1 MRQSRGIMEKVTKVL
16 VKSLIVNILLTLTKF
31 VFGIIYKSKVLVA
44 DGIHSLSDLATDV
57 VSIYGSKLSLKP
69 ADNEHPYGHGKIE
82 YLTSI
87 VIGAVILAL
96 ALSLLGNSLN
106 AKNTIASNMVLYVT
120 IFTILAKYL
129 ISRYILSKG
138 VKYKSNLLIA
148 SGKESRSD
156 VISSAIVIVTY
167 FLSKLSSYSKIFL
180 YSDTI
185 GTFIIG
191 LIILKTA
198 YRILKENIV
207 SILGE
212 IEQDEEYLD
221 KIREIILENSEVVNI
236 EELNIIKY
244 GHYYQANI
252 TINMDSDVTLEDAVM
267 NEEIFGPIIPVIKY
281 KNMEDI
287 KYYISHHKNP
297 LALYVFSEDE
307 NFFEDIINRFSFGG
321 GCVNDTISH
330 VASAYLPFGGI
341 GSSGMGNYHGKASFD
356 TFTHTKSIVKK
367 STKIDL
373 KLVFPPYKDKIKL
386 IKKVMK

>member
-69 ADNEHPYGHGKIE
+69 ADTEHPYGHGKIE

-106 AKNTIASNMVLYVT
+106 AKTTITSNMVLYVT

-252 TINMDSDVTLEDAVM
+252 TINMDSDVTLEDACLVSDR
-267 NEEIFGPIIPVIKY
+267 IK
-281 KNMEDI
+281 K
-287 KYYISHHKNP
+287 
-297 LALYVFSEDE
+297 
-307 NFFEDIINRFSFGG
+307 
-321 GCVNDTISH
+321 
-330 VASAYLPFGGI
+330 
-341 GSSGMGNYHGKASFD
+341 
-356 TFTHTKSIVKK
+356 
-367 STKIDL
+367 
-373 KLVFPPYKDKIKL
+373 KL
-386 IKKVMK
+386 INKKTRISYAKISINPYME

>member
-1 MRQSRGIMEKVTKVL
+1 MEKVTKVL

-148 SGKESRSD
+148 SGKESRAD

-252 TINMDSDVTLEDAVM
+252 TINMDSNVTLEDACLVSDR
-267 NEEIFGPIIPVIKY
+267 IK
-281 KNMEDI
+281 K
-287 KYYISHHKNP
+287 
-297 LALYVFSEDE
+297 
-307 NFFEDIINRFSFGG
+307 
-321 GCVNDTISH
+321 
-330 VASAYLPFGGI
+330 
-341 GSSGMGNYHGKASFD
+341 
-356 TFTHTKSIVKK
+356 
-367 STKIDL
+367 
-373 KLVFPPYKDKIKL
+373 KL
-386 IKKVMK
+386 INKKTRISYAKISINPYME

>member
-31 VFGIIYKSKVLVA
+31 VFGLIYKSKVLVA
-44 DGIHSLSDLATDV
+44 DGIHSLSDLATDI

-69 ADNEHPYGHGKIE
+69 ADTEHPYGHGKIE

-106 AKNTIASNMVLYVT
+106 AKTTITSNMVLYVT

-212 IEQDEEYLD
+212 SEQDEEYLD
-221 KIREIILENSEVVNI
+221 KIRKIILENSEVVNI

-252 TINMDSDVTLEDAVM
+252 TINMDSNVTLEDARVVS
-267 NEEIFGPIIPVIKY
+267 NRIK
-281 KNMEDI
+281 K
-287 KYYISHHKNP
+287 
-297 LALYVFSEDE
+297 
-307 NFFEDIINRFSFGG
+307 
-321 GCVNDTISH
+321 
-330 VASAYLPFGGI
+330 
-341 GSSGMGNYHGKASFD
+341 
-356 TFTHTKSIVKK
+356 
-367 STKIDL
+367 
-373 KLVFPPYKDKIKL
+373 KL
-386 IKKVMK
+386 INKKTRISYAKISINPYME

>member
-106 AKNTIASNMVLYVT
+106 AKTTIISNMVLYVT

-252 TINMDSDVTLEDAVM
+252 TINMDSDVTLEDACLVSDR
-267 NEEIFGPIIPVIKY
+267 IK
-281 KNMEDI
+281 K
-287 KYYISHHKNP
+287 
-297 LALYVFSEDE
+297 
-307 NFFEDIINRFSFGG
+307 
-321 GCVNDTISH
+321 
-330 VASAYLPFGGI
+330 
-341 GSSGMGNYHGKASFD
+341 
-356 TFTHTKSIVKK
+356 
-367 STKIDL
+367 
-373 KLVFPPYKDKIKL
+373 KL
-386 IKKVMK
+386 INKKTRISYAKISINPYME

>member
-1 MRQSRGIMEKVTKVL
+1 MEKATKVL

-31 VFGIIYKSKVLVA
+31 VFGLIYKSKVLVA
-44 DGIHSLSDLATDV
+44 DGIHSLSDLATDI

-69 ADNEHPYGHGKIE
+69 ADTEHPYGHGKIE

-106 AKNTIASNMVLYVT
+106 AKTTITSNMVLYVT

-212 IEQDEEYLD
+212 SEQDEEYLD
-221 KIREIILENSEVVNI
+221 KIRKIILENSEVVNI

-252 TINMDSDVTLEDAVM
+252 TINMDSNVTLEDARVVS
-267 NEEIFGPIIPVIKY
+267 NRIK
-281 KNMEDI
+281 K
-287 KYYISHHKNP
+287 
-297 LALYVFSEDE
+297 
-307 NFFEDIINRFSFGG
+307 
-321 GCVNDTISH
+321 
-330 VASAYLPFGGI
+330 
-341 GSSGMGNYHGKASFD
+341 
-356 TFTHTKSIVKK
+356 
-367 STKIDL
+367 
-373 KLVFPPYKDKIKL
+373 KL
-386 IKKVMK
+386 INKKTRISYAKISINPYME

>member
-1 MRQSRGIMEKVTKVL
+1 MEKATKVL
-16 VKSLIVNILLTLTKF
+16 VKSLIVNVLLTLTKF

-44 DGIHSLSDLATDV
+44 DGIHSLSDLATDI

-138 VKYKSNLLIA
+138 VKYKSNLLVA

-212 IEQDEEYLD
+212 IEQDEDYLD

-252 TINMDSDVTLEDAVM
+252 TINMDSNVTLEDACLVSDR
-267 NEEIFGPIIPVIKY
+267 IK
-281 KNMEDI
+281 K
-287 KYYISHHKNP
+287 
-297 LALYVFSEDE
+297 
-307 NFFEDIINRFSFGG
+307 
-321 GCVNDTISH
+321 
-330 VASAYLPFGGI
+330 
-341 GSSGMGNYHGKASFD
+341 
-356 TFTHTKSIVKK
+356 
-367 STKIDL
+367 
-373 KLVFPPYKDKIKL
+373 KL
-386 IKKVMK
+386 INKKTRISYAKISINPYME

>member
-1 MRQSRGIMEKVTKVL
+1 MEKVTKVL

-106 AKNTIASNMVLYVT
+106 AKTTIISNMVLYVT

-252 TINMDSDVTLEDAVM
+252 TINMDSNVTLEDACLVSDR
-267 NEEIFGPIIPVIKY
+267 IK
-281 KNMEDI
+281 K
-287 KYYISHHKNP
+287 
-297 LALYVFSEDE
+297 
-307 NFFEDIINRFSFGG
+307 
-321 GCVNDTISH
+321 
-330 VASAYLPFGGI
+330 
-341 GSSGMGNYHGKASFD
+341 
-356 TFTHTKSIVKK
+356 
-367 STKIDL
+367 
-373 KLVFPPYKDKIKL
+373 KL
-386 IKKVMK
+386 INKKTRISYAKISINPYME

>member
-1 MRQSRGIMEKVTKVL
+1 MRQSRGIMEKATKVL

-31 VFGIIYKSKVLVA
+31 VFGLIYKSKVLVA

-138 VKYKSNLLIA
+138 VKYKSNLLVA

-252 TINMDSDVTLEDAVM
+252 TINMDSNVTLEDACLVSDR
-267 NEEIFGPIIPVIKY
+267 IK
-281 KNMEDI
+281 K
-287 KYYISHHKNP
+287 
-297 LALYVFSEDE
+297 
-307 NFFEDIINRFSFGG
+307 
-321 GCVNDTISH
+321 
-330 VASAYLPFGGI
+330 
-341 GSSGMGNYHGKASFD
+341 
-356 TFTHTKSIVKK
+356 
-367 STKIDL
+367 
-373 KLVFPPYKDKIKL
+373 KL
-386 IKKVMK
+386 INKKTRISYAKISINPYME

>member
-1 MRQSRGIMEKVTKVL
+1 MEKVTKVL
-16 VKSLIVNILLTLTKF
+16 VKSLIVNVLLTLTKF
-31 VFGIIYKSKVLVA
+31 VFGLIYKSKVLVA
-44 DGIHSLSDLATDV
+44 DGIHSLSDLATDI

-69 ADNEHPYGHGKIE
+69 ADTEHPYGHGKIE

-106 AKNTIASNMVLYVT
+106 AKTTITSNMVLYVT

-212 IEQDEEYLD
+212 SEQDEEYLD
-221 KIREIILENSEVVNI
+221 KIRKIILENNEVVNI

-252 TINMDSDVTLEDAVM
+252 TINMDSNVTLEDARVVS
-267 NEEIFGPIIPVIKY
+267 NRIK
-281 KNMEDI
+281 K
-287 KYYISHHKNP
+287 
-297 LALYVFSEDE
+297 
-307 NFFEDIINRFSFGG
+307 
-321 GCVNDTISH
+321 
-330 VASAYLPFGGI
+330 
-341 GSSGMGNYHGKASFD
+341 
-356 TFTHTKSIVKK
+356 
-367 STKIDL
+367 
-373 KLVFPPYKDKIKL
+373 KL
-386 IKKVMK
+386 INKKTRISYAKISINPYME

>member
-1 MRQSRGIMEKVTKVL
+1 MEKATKVL

-138 VKYKSNLLIA
+138 VKYKSNLLVA

-212 IEQDEEYLD
+212 SEQDEEYLD
-221 KIREIILENSEVVNI
+221 KIRKIILENSEVVNI

-252 TINMDSDVTLEDAVM
+252 TINMDSNVTLEDARAVS
-267 NEEIFGPIIPVIKY
+267 NRIK
-281 KNMEDI
+281 K
-287 KYYISHHKNP
+287 
-297 LALYVFSEDE
+297 
-307 NFFEDIINRFSFGG
+307 
-321 GCVNDTISH
+321 
-330 VASAYLPFGGI
+330 
-341 GSSGMGNYHGKASFD
+341 
-356 TFTHTKSIVKK
+356 
-367 STKIDL
+367 
-373 KLVFPPYKDKIKL
+373 KL
-386 IKKVMK
+386 INKKTRISYAKISINPYME

>member
-1 MRQSRGIMEKVTKVL
+1 MRQSRDIMEKVTKVL
-16 VKSLIVNILLTLTKF
+16 VKSLIVNVLLTLTKF
-31 VFGIIYKSKVLVA
+31 VFGLIYKSKVLVA

-138 VKYKSNLLIA
+138 VKYKSNLLVA

-156 VISSAIVIVTY
+156 VISSAIVIITY

-252 TINMDSDVTLEDAVM
+252 TINMDSDVTLEDACLVSDR
-267 NEEIFGPIIPVIKY
+267 IK
-281 KNMEDI
+281 K
-287 KYYISHHKNP
+287 
-297 LALYVFSEDE
+297 
-307 NFFEDIINRFSFGG
+307 
-321 GCVNDTISH
+321 
-330 VASAYLPFGGI
+330 
-341 GSSGMGNYHGKASFD
+341 
-356 TFTHTKSIVKK
+356 
-367 STKIDL
+367 
-373 KLVFPPYKDKIKL
+373 KL
-386 IKKVMK
+386 INKKTRISYAKISINPYME

>member
-1 MRQSRGIMEKVTKVL
+1 MEKVTKVL

-31 VFGIIYKSKVLVA
+31 VFGLIYKSKVLVA

-106 AKNTIASNMVLYVT
+106 AKTTITSNMVLYVT

-252 TINMDSDVTLEDAVM
+252 TINMDSDVTLEDACLVSDR
-267 NEEIFGPIIPVIKY
+267 IK
-281 KNMEDI
+281 K
-287 KYYISHHKNP
+287 
-297 LALYVFSEDE
+297 
-307 NFFEDIINRFSFGG
+307 
-321 GCVNDTISH
+321 
-330 VASAYLPFGGI
+330 
-341 GSSGMGNYHGKASFD
+341 
-356 TFTHTKSIVKK
+356 
-367 STKIDL
+367 
-373 KLVFPPYKDKIKL
+373 KL
-386 IKKVMK
+386 INKKTRISYAKISINPYME

>member
-106 AKNTIASNMVLYVT
+106 AKTTITSNMVLYVT

-252 TINMDSDVTLEDAVM
+252 TINMDSDVTLEDACLVSDR
-267 NEEIFGPIIPVIKY
+267 IK
-281 KNMEDI
+281 K
-287 KYYISHHKNP
+287 
-297 LALYVFSEDE
+297 
-307 NFFEDIINRFSFGG
+307 
-321 GCVNDTISH
+321 
-330 VASAYLPFGGI
+330 
-341 GSSGMGNYHGKASFD
+341 
-356 TFTHTKSIVKK
+356 
-367 STKIDL
+367 
-373 KLVFPPYKDKIKL
+373 KL
-386 IKKVMK
+386 INKKTRISYAKISINPYME

>member
-44 DGIHSLSDLATDV
+44 DGIHSLSDLATDI

-69 ADNEHPYGHGKIE
+69 ADTEHPYGHGKIE

-106 AKNTIASNMVLYVT
+106 AKTTITSNMVLYVT

-252 TINMDSDVTLEDAVM
+252 TINMDSDVTLEDACLVSDR
-267 NEEIFGPIIPVIKY
+267 IK
-281 KNMEDI
+281 K
-287 KYYISHHKNP
+287 
-297 LALYVFSEDE
+297 
-307 NFFEDIINRFSFGG
+307 
-321 GCVNDTISH
+321 
-330 VASAYLPFGGI
+330 
-341 GSSGMGNYHGKASFD
+341 
-356 TFTHTKSIVKK
+356 
-367 STKIDL
+367 
-373 KLVFPPYKDKIKL
+373 KL
-386 IKKVMK
+386 INKKTRISYAKISINPYME

>member
-1 MRQSRGIMEKVTKVL
+1 MRQSRDIMEKVTKVL

-69 ADNEHPYGHGKIE
+69 ADTEHPYGHGKIE

-252 TINMDSDVTLEDAVM
+252 TINMDSDVTLEDACLVS
-267 NEEIFGPIIPVIKY
+267 NRIK
-281 KNMEDI
+281 K
-287 KYYISHHKNP
+287 
-297 LALYVFSEDE
+297 
-307 NFFEDIINRFSFGG
+307 
-321 GCVNDTISH
+321 
-330 VASAYLPFGGI
+330 
-341 GSSGMGNYHGKASFD
+341 
-356 TFTHTKSIVKK
+356 
-367 STKIDL
+367 
-373 KLVFPPYKDKIKL
+373 KL
-386 IKKVMK
+386 INKKTRISYAKISINPYME

>member
-1 MRQSRGIMEKVTKVL
+1 MEKVTKVL

-138 VKYKSNLLIA
+138 VKYKSNLLVA

-212 IEQDEEYLD
+212 IEQDEDYLD

-252 TINMDSDVTLEDAVM
+252 TINMDSNVTLEDARVVS
-267 NEEIFGPIIPVIKY
+267 NRIK
-281 KNMEDI
+281 K
-287 KYYISHHKNP
+287 
-297 LALYVFSEDE
+297 
-307 NFFEDIINRFSFGG
+307 
-321 GCVNDTISH
+321 
-330 VASAYLPFGGI
+330 
-341 GSSGMGNYHGKASFD
+341 
-356 TFTHTKSIVKK
+356 
-367 STKIDL
+367 
-373 KLVFPPYKDKIKL
+373 KL
-386 IKKVMK
+386 INKKTRISYAKISINPYME

>member
-1 MRQSRGIMEKVTKVL
+1 MRQSRGIMEKATKVL

-31 VFGIIYKSKVLVA
+31 VFGLIYKSKVLVA

-69 ADNEHPYGHGKIE
+69 ADTEHPYGHGKIE

-106 AKNTIASNMVLYVT
+106 AKTTIISNMVLYVT

-138 VKYKSNLLIA
+138 VKYKSNLLVA

-156 VISSAIVIVTY
+156 VISSAIVIITY

-252 TINMDSDVTLEDAVM
+252 TINMDSDVTLEDACLVS
-267 NEEIFGPIIPVIKY
+267 NRIK
-281 KNMEDI
+281 K
-287 KYYISHHKNP
+287 
-297 LALYVFSEDE
+297 
-307 NFFEDIINRFSFGG
+307 
-321 GCVNDTISH
+321 
-330 VASAYLPFGGI
+330 
-341 GSSGMGNYHGKASFD
+341 
-356 TFTHTKSIVKK
+356 
-367 STKIDL
+367 
-373 KLVFPPYKDKIKL
+373 KL
-386 IKKVMK
+386 INKKTRISYAKISINPYME

>member
-1 MRQSRGIMEKVTKVL
+1 MEKVTKVL

-44 DGIHSLSDLATDV
+44 DGIHSLSDLATDI

-69 ADNEHPYGHGKIE
+69 ADTEHPYGHGKIE

-106 AKNTIASNMVLYVT
+106 AKTTITSNMVLYVT

-156 VISSAIVIVTY
+156 VISSAIVIITY

-252 TINMDSDVTLEDAVM
+252 TINMDSDVTLEDACLVSDR
-267 NEEIFGPIIPVIKY
+267 IK
-281 KNMEDI
+281 K
-287 KYYISHHKNP
+287 
-297 LALYVFSEDE
+297 
-307 NFFEDIINRFSFGG
+307 
-321 GCVNDTISH
+321 
-330 VASAYLPFGGI
+330 
-341 GSSGMGNYHGKASFD
+341 
-356 TFTHTKSIVKK
+356 
-367 STKIDL
+367 
-373 KLVFPPYKDKIKL
+373 KL
-386 IKKVMK
+386 INKKTRISYAKISINPYME

>member
-1 MRQSRGIMEKVTKVL
+1 MEKATKVL

-106 AKNTIASNMVLYVT
+106 AKTTIISNMVLYVT

-138 VKYKSNLLIA
+138 VKYKSNLLIV

-212 IEQDEEYLD
+212 SEQDEEYLD
-221 KIREIILENSEVVNI
+221 KIRKIILENSEVVNI

-252 TINMDSDVTLEDAVM
+252 TINMDSNVTLEDACLVSDR
-267 NEEIFGPIIPVIKY
+267 IK
-281 KNMEDI
+281 K
-287 KYYISHHKNP
+287 
-297 LALYVFSEDE
+297 
-307 NFFEDIINRFSFGG
+307 
-321 GCVNDTISH
+321 
-330 VASAYLPFGGI
+330 
-341 GSSGMGNYHGKASFD
+341 
-356 TFTHTKSIVKK
+356 
-367 STKIDL
+367 
-373 KLVFPPYKDKIKL
+373 KL
-386 IKKVMK
+386 INKKTRISYAKISINPYME

>member
-106 AKNTIASNMVLYVT
+106 AKTTITSNMVLYVT

-138 VKYKSNLLIA
+138 VKYKSNLLVA

-212 IEQDEEYLD
+212 SEQDEEYLD
-221 KIREIILENSEVVNI
+221 KIRKIILENSEVVNI

-252 TINMDSDVTLEDAVM
+252 TINMDSNVTLEDACLVSDR
-267 NEEIFGPIIPVIKY
+267 IK
-281 KNMEDI
+281 K
-287 KYYISHHKNP
+287 
-297 LALYVFSEDE
+297 
-307 NFFEDIINRFSFGG
+307 
-321 GCVNDTISH
+321 
-330 VASAYLPFGGI
+330 
-341 GSSGMGNYHGKASFD
+341 
-356 TFTHTKSIVKK
+356 
-367 STKIDL
+367 
-373 KLVFPPYKDKIKL
+373 KL
-386 IKKVMK
+386 INKKTRISYAKISINPYME

>member
-1 MRQSRGIMEKVTKVL
+1 MEKVTKVL
-16 VKSLIVNILLTLTKF
+16 VKSLIVNVLLTLTKF

-44 DGIHSLSDLATDV
+44 DGIHSLSDLATDI

-106 AKNTIASNMVLYVT
+106 DKTTIISNMVLYVT

-138 VKYKSNLLIA
+138 VKYKSNLLVA
-148 SGKESRSD
+148 SGKESRAD

-212 IEQDEEYLD
+212 SEQDEEYLD
-221 KIREIILENSEVVNI
+221 KIRKIILENSEVVNI

-252 TINMDSDVTLEDAVM
+252 TINMDSNVTLEDACLVS
-267 NEEIFGPIIPVIKY
+267 NRIK
-281 KNMEDI
+281 K
-287 KYYISHHKNP
+287 
-297 LALYVFSEDE
+297 
-307 NFFEDIINRFSFGG
+307 
-321 GCVNDTISH
+321 
-330 VASAYLPFGGI
+330 
-341 GSSGMGNYHGKASFD
+341 
-356 TFTHTKSIVKK
+356 
-367 STKIDL
+367 
-373 KLVFPPYKDKIKL
+373 KL
-386 IKKVMK
+386 INKKTRISYAKISINPYME

>member
-252 TINMDSDVTLEDAVM
+252 TINMDSDVTLEDACLVSDR
-267 NEEIFGPIIPVIKY
+267 IK
-281 KNMEDI
+281 K
-287 KYYISHHKNP
+287 
-297 LALYVFSEDE
+297 
-307 NFFEDIINRFSFGG
+307 
-321 GCVNDTISH
+321 
-330 VASAYLPFGGI
+330 
-341 GSSGMGNYHGKASFD
+341 
-356 TFTHTKSIVKK
+356 
-367 STKIDL
+367 
-373 KLVFPPYKDKIKL
+373 KL
-386 IKKVMK
+386 INKKTRISYAKISINPYME

>member
-138 VKYKSNLLIA
+138 VKYKSNLLVA

-252 TINMDSDVTLEDAVM
+252 TINMDSDVTLEEACLVS
-267 NEEIFGPIIPVIKY
+267 NRIK
-281 KNMEDI
+281 K
-287 KYYISHHKNP
+287 
-297 LALYVFSEDE
+297 
-307 NFFEDIINRFSFGG
+307 
-321 GCVNDTISH
+321 
-330 VASAYLPFGGI
+330 
-341 GSSGMGNYHGKASFD
+341 
-356 TFTHTKSIVKK
+356 
-367 STKIDL
+367 
-373 KLVFPPYKDKIKL
+373 KL
-386 IKKVMK
+386 INKKTRISYAKISINPYME

>member
-1 MRQSRGIMEKVTKVL
+1 MEKATKVL

-138 VKYKSNLLIA
+138 VKYKSNLLVA
-148 SGKESRSD
+148 SGKESRAD

-212 IEQDEEYLD
+212 SEQDEEYLD
-221 KIREIILENSEVVNI
+221 KIRKIILENSEVVNI

-252 TINMDSDVTLEDAVM
+252 TINMDSNVTLEDARAVS
-267 NEEIFGPIIPVIKY
+267 NRIK
-281 KNMEDI
+281 K
-287 KYYISHHKNP
+287 
-297 LALYVFSEDE
+297 
-307 NFFEDIINRFSFGG
+307 
-321 GCVNDTISH
+321 
-330 VASAYLPFGGI
+330 
-341 GSSGMGNYHGKASFD
+341 
-356 TFTHTKSIVKK
+356 
-367 STKIDL
+367 
-373 KLVFPPYKDKIKL
+373 KL
-386 IKKVMK
+386 INKKTRISYAKISINPYME

>member
-1 MRQSRGIMEKVTKVL
+1 MRQSRGIMGKVTKVL

-44 DGIHSLSDLATDV
+44 DGIHSLSDLATDI

-69 ADNEHPYGHGKIE
+69 ADTEHPYGHGKIE

-87 VIGAVILAL
+87 VIGAIILAL

-138 VKYKSNLLIA
+138 VKYKSNLLVA

-252 TINMDSDVTLEDAVM
+252 TINMDSDVTLEDACLVSDR
-267 NEEIFGPIIPVIKY
+267 IK
-281 KNMEDI
+281 K
-287 KYYISHHKNP
+287 
-297 LALYVFSEDE
+297 
-307 NFFEDIINRFSFGG
+307 
-321 GCVNDTISH
+321 
-330 VASAYLPFGGI
+330 
-341 GSSGMGNYHGKASFD
+341 
-356 TFTHTKSIVKK
+356 
-367 STKIDL
+367 
-373 KLVFPPYKDKIKL
+373 KL
-386 IKKVMK
+386 INKKTRISYAKISINPYME

>member
-1 MRQSRGIMEKVTKVL
+1 MEKATKVL

-31 VFGIIYKSKVLVA
+31 VFGLIYKSKVLVA

-138 VKYKSNLLIA
+138 VKYKSNLLVA

-167 FLSKLSSYSKIFL
+167 FLSKLSSYSRIFL

-252 TINMDSDVTLEDAVM
+252 TINMDSDVTLEDACLVSDR
-267 NEEIFGPIIPVIKY
+267 IK
-281 KNMEDI
+281 K
-287 KYYISHHKNP
+287 
-297 LALYVFSEDE
+297 
-307 NFFEDIINRFSFGG
+307 
-321 GCVNDTISH
+321 
-330 VASAYLPFGGI
+330 
-341 GSSGMGNYHGKASFD
+341 
-356 TFTHTKSIVKK
+356 
-367 STKIDL
+367 
-373 KLVFPPYKDKIKL
+373 KL
-386 IKKVMK
+386 INKKTRISYAKISINPYME

>member
-1 MRQSRGIMEKVTKVL
+1 MEKVTKVL

-69 ADNEHPYGHGKIE
+69 ADTEHPYGHGKIE

-106 AKNTIASNMVLYVT
+106 AKTTITSNMVLYVT

-156 VISSAIVIVTY
+156 VISSVVVIVTY

-212 IEQDEEYLD
+212 SEQDEEYLD
-221 KIREIILENSEVVNI
+221 KIRKIILENSEVVNI

-252 TINMDSDVTLEDAVM
+252 TINMDSNVTLEDARVVS
-267 NEEIFGPIIPVIKY
+267 NRIK
-281 KNMEDI
+281 K
-287 KYYISHHKNP
+287 
-297 LALYVFSEDE
+297 
-307 NFFEDIINRFSFGG
+307 
-321 GCVNDTISH
+321 
-330 VASAYLPFGGI
+330 
-341 GSSGMGNYHGKASFD
+341 
-356 TFTHTKSIVKK
+356 
-367 STKIDL
+367 
-373 KLVFPPYKDKIKL
+373 KL
-386 IKKVMK
+386 INKKTRISYAKISINPYME

>member
-1 MRQSRGIMEKVTKVL
+1 MEKVTKVL

-31 VFGIIYKSKVLVA
+31 VFGLIYKSKVLVA

-138 VKYKSNLLIA
+138 VKYKSNLLVA

-156 VISSAIVIVTY
+156 VISSAIVIITY

-252 TINMDSDVTLEDAVM
+252 TINMDSDVTLEDACLVSDR
-267 NEEIFGPIIPVIKY
+267 IK
-281 KNMEDI
+281 K
-287 KYYISHHKNP
+287 
-297 LALYVFSEDE
+297 
-307 NFFEDIINRFSFGG
+307 
-321 GCVNDTISH
+321 
-330 VASAYLPFGGI
+330 
-341 GSSGMGNYHGKASFD
+341 
-356 TFTHTKSIVKK
+356 
-367 STKIDL
+367 
-373 KLVFPPYKDKIKL
+373 KL
-386 IKKVMK
+386 INKKTRISYAKISINPYME

>member
-106 AKNTIASNMVLYVT
+106 AKTTIISNMVLYVT

-252 TINMDSDVTLEDAVM
+252 TINMDSDVTLEDACLVS
-267 NEEIFGPIIPVIKY
+267 NRIK
-281 KNMEDI
+281 K
-287 KYYISHHKNP
+287 
-297 LALYVFSEDE
+297 
-307 NFFEDIINRFSFGG
+307 
-321 GCVNDTISH
+321 
-330 VASAYLPFGGI
+330 
-341 GSSGMGNYHGKASFD
+341 
-356 TFTHTKSIVKK
+356 
-367 STKIDL
+367 
-373 KLVFPPYKDKIKL
+373 KL
-386 IKKVMK
+386 INKKTRISYAKISINPYME

>member
-1 MRQSRGIMEKVTKVL
+1 MRQSRGIMEKATKVL

-31 VFGIIYKSKVLVA
+31 VFGLIYKSKVLVA

-106 AKNTIASNMVLYVT
+106 AKTTITSNMVLYVT

-138 VKYKSNLLIA
+138 VKYKSNLLVA

-252 TINMDSDVTLEDAVM
+252 TINMDSNVTLEDARVVS
-267 NEEIFGPIIPVIKY
+267 NRIK
-281 KNMEDI
+281 K
-287 KYYISHHKNP
+287 
-297 LALYVFSEDE
+297 
-307 NFFEDIINRFSFGG
+307 
-321 GCVNDTISH
+321 
-330 VASAYLPFGGI
+330 
-341 GSSGMGNYHGKASFD
+341 
-356 TFTHTKSIVKK
+356 
-367 STKIDL
+367 
-373 KLVFPPYKDKIKL
+373 KL
-386 IKKVMK
+386 INKKTRISYAKISINPYME

>member
-1 MRQSRGIMEKVTKVL
+1 MRQSRDIMEKVTKVL

-31 VFGIIYKSKVLVA
+31 VFGLIYKSKVLVA

-87 VIGAVILAL
+87 VVGAVILAL

-106 AKNTIASNMVLYVT
+106 AKTTITSNMVLYVT

-156 VISSAIVIVTY
+156 VISSAIVIITY

-252 TINMDSDVTLEDAVM
+252 TINMDSDVTLEDACLVSDR
-267 NEEIFGPIIPVIKY
+267 IK
-281 KNMEDI
+281 K
-287 KYYISHHKNP
+287 
-297 LALYVFSEDE
+297 
-307 NFFEDIINRFSFGG
+307 
-321 GCVNDTISH
+321 
-330 VASAYLPFGGI
+330 
-341 GSSGMGNYHGKASFD
+341 
-356 TFTHTKSIVKK
+356 
-367 STKIDL
+367 
-373 KLVFPPYKDKIKL
+373 KL
-386 IKKVMK
+386 INKKTRISYAKISINPYME

>member
-44 DGIHSLSDLATDV
+44 DGIHSLSDLATDI

-69 ADNEHPYGHGKIE
+69 ADTEHPYGHGKIE

-106 AKNTIASNMVLYVT
+106 AKTTITSNMVLYVT

-167 FLSKLSSYSKIFL
+167 FLSKLSSYSRIFL

-212 IEQDEEYLD
+212 SEQDEEYLD
-221 KIREIILENSEVVNI
+221 KIRKIILENSEVVNI

-252 TINMDSDVTLEDAVM
+252 TINMDSNVTLEDARVVS
-267 NEEIFGPIIPVIKY
+267 NRIK
-281 KNMEDI
+281 K
-287 KYYISHHKNP
+287 
-297 LALYVFSEDE
+297 
-307 NFFEDIINRFSFGG
+307 
-321 GCVNDTISH
+321 
-330 VASAYLPFGGI
+330 
-341 GSSGMGNYHGKASFD
+341 
-356 TFTHTKSIVKK
+356 
-367 STKIDL
+367 
-373 KLVFPPYKDKIKL
+373 KL
-386 IKKVMK
+386 INKKTRISYAKISINPYME

>member
-1 MRQSRGIMEKVTKVL
+1 MEKVTKVL

-138 VKYKSNLLIA
+138 VKYKSNLLVA

-167 FLSKLSSYSKIFL
+167 FLSKLSYYSKIFL

-252 TINMDSDVTLEDAVM
+252 TINMDSDVTLEDACLVSDR
-267 NEEIFGPIIPVIKY
+267 IK
-281 KNMEDI
+281 K
-287 KYYISHHKNP
+287 
-297 LALYVFSEDE
+297 
-307 NFFEDIINRFSFGG
+307 
-321 GCVNDTISH
+321 
-330 VASAYLPFGGI
+330 
-341 GSSGMGNYHGKASFD
+341 
-356 TFTHTKSIVKK
+356 
-367 STKIDL
+367 
-373 KLVFPPYKDKIKL
+373 KL
-386 IKKVMK
+386 INKKTRISYAKISINPYME

>member
-1 MRQSRGIMEKVTKVL
+1 MEKATKVL

-31 VFGIIYKSKVLVA
+31 VFGLIYKSKVLVA

-87 VIGAVILAL
+87 VVGAVILAL

-138 VKYKSNLLIA
+138 VKYKSNLLVA

-252 TINMDSDVTLEDAVM
+252 TINMDSDVTLEDACLVSDR
-267 NEEIFGPIIPVIKY
+267 IK
-281 KNMEDI
+281 K
-287 KYYISHHKNP
+287 
-297 LALYVFSEDE
+297 
-307 NFFEDIINRFSFGG
+307 
-321 GCVNDTISH
+321 
-330 VASAYLPFGGI
+330 
-341 GSSGMGNYHGKASFD
+341 
-356 TFTHTKSIVKK
+356 
-367 STKIDL
+367 
-373 KLVFPPYKDKIKL
+373 KL
-386 IKKVMK
+386 INKKTRISYAKISINPYME

>member
-1 MRQSRGIMEKVTKVL
+1 MEKVTKVL

-31 VFGIIYKSKVLVA
+31 VFGLIYKSKVLVA

-138 VKYKSNLLIA
+138 VKYKSNLLVA

-252 TINMDSDVTLEDAVM
+252 TINMDSNVTLEDACLVSDR
-267 NEEIFGPIIPVIKY
+267 IK
-281 KNMEDI
+281 K
-287 KYYISHHKNP
+287 
-297 LALYVFSEDE
+297 
-307 NFFEDIINRFSFGG
+307 
-321 GCVNDTISH
+321 
-330 VASAYLPFGGI
+330 
-341 GSSGMGNYHGKASFD
+341 
-356 TFTHTKSIVKK
+356 
-367 STKIDL
+367 
-373 KLVFPPYKDKIKL
+373 KL
-386 IKKVMK
+386 INKKTRISYAKISINPYME

>member
-1 MRQSRGIMEKVTKVL
+1 MEKVTKVL

-138 VKYKSNLLIA
+138 VKYKSNLLVA
-148 SGKESRSD
+148 SGKESRAD

-244 GHYYQANI
+244 GHYYHANI
-252 TINMDSDVTLEDAVM
+252 TINMDSNVTLEDACLVS
-267 NEEIFGPIIPVIKY
+267 NRIK
-281 KNMEDI
+281 K
-287 KYYISHHKNP
+287 
-297 LALYVFSEDE
+297 
-307 NFFEDIINRFSFGG
+307 
-321 GCVNDTISH
+321 
-330 VASAYLPFGGI
+330 
-341 GSSGMGNYHGKASFD
+341 
-356 TFTHTKSIVKK
+356 
-367 STKIDL
+367 
-373 KLVFPPYKDKIKL
+373 KL
-386 IKKVMK
+386 INKKTRISYAKISINPYME

>member
-1 MRQSRGIMEKVTKVL
+1 MEKATKVL

-44 DGIHSLSDLATDV
+44 DGIHSLSDLATDI

-106 AKNTIASNMVLYVT
+106 AKTTITSNMVLYVT

-138 VKYKSNLLIA
+138 VKYKSNLLVA

-212 IEQDEEYLD
+212 SEQDEEYLD

-244 GHYYQANI
+244 GHYYQANV
-252 TINMDSDVTLEDAVM
+252 TINMDSDVTLEDACLVSDR
-267 NEEIFGPIIPVIKY
+267 IK
-281 KNMEDI
+281 K
-287 KYYISHHKNP
+287 
-297 LALYVFSEDE
+297 
-307 NFFEDIINRFSFGG
+307 
-321 GCVNDTISH
+321 
-330 VASAYLPFGGI
+330 
-341 GSSGMGNYHGKASFD
+341 
-356 TFTHTKSIVKK
+356 
-367 STKIDL
+367 
-373 KLVFPPYKDKIKL
+373 KL
-386 IKKVMK
+386 INKKTRISYAKISINPYME

>member
-1 MRQSRGIMEKVTKVL
+1 MEKATKVL

-31 VFGIIYKSKVLVA
+31 VFGLIYKSKALVA

-138 VKYKSNLLIA
+138 VKYKSNLLVA

-156 VISSAIVIVTY
+156 VISSAIVIITY

-252 TINMDSDVTLEDAVM
+252 TINMDSDVTLEDACLVSDR
-267 NEEIFGPIIPVIKY
+267 IK
-281 KNMEDI
+281 K
-287 KYYISHHKNP
+287 
-297 LALYVFSEDE
+297 
-307 NFFEDIINRFSFGG
+307 
-321 GCVNDTISH
+321 
-330 VASAYLPFGGI
+330 
-341 GSSGMGNYHGKASFD
+341 
-356 TFTHTKSIVKK
+356 
-367 STKIDL
+367 
-373 KLVFPPYKDKIKL
+373 KL
-386 IKKVMK
+386 INKKTRISYAKISINPYME

>member
-1 MRQSRGIMEKVTKVL
+1 MEKVTKVL

-252 TINMDSDVTLEDAVM
+252 TINMDSDVTLEDACLVS
-267 NEEIFGPIIPVIKY
+267 NRIK
-281 KNMEDI
+281 K
-287 KYYISHHKNP
+287 
-297 LALYVFSEDE
+297 
-307 NFFEDIINRFSFGG
+307 
-321 GCVNDTISH
+321 
-330 VASAYLPFGGI
+330 
-341 GSSGMGNYHGKASFD
+341 
-356 TFTHTKSIVKK
+356 
-367 STKIDL
+367 
-373 KLVFPPYKDKIKL
+373 KL
-386 IKKVMK
+386 INKKTRISYAKISINPYME

>member
-16 VKSLIVNILLTLTKF
+16 VKSLIVNVLLTLTKF
-31 VFGIIYKSKVLVA
+31 VFGLIYKSKVLVA
-44 DGIHSLSDLATDV
+44 DGIHSLSDLATDI

-138 VKYKSNLLIA
+138 VKYKSNLLVA
-148 SGKESRSD
+148 SGKESRAD

-167 FLSKLSSYSKIFL
+167 FLSKLSYYSKIFL

-252 TINMDSDVTLEDAVM
+252 TINMDSDVTLEDACLVSDR
-267 NEEIFGPIIPVIKY
+267 IK
-281 KNMEDI
+281 K
-287 KYYISHHKNP
+287 
-297 LALYVFSEDE
+297 
-307 NFFEDIINRFSFGG
+307 
-321 GCVNDTISH
+321 
-330 VASAYLPFGGI
+330 
-341 GSSGMGNYHGKASFD
+341 
-356 TFTHTKSIVKK
+356 
-367 STKIDL
+367 
-373 KLVFPPYKDKIKL
+373 KL
-386 IKKVMK
+386 INKKTRISYAKISINPYME